1 MRGLKTSLIRY
12 MISGRRPL
20 RDPTGPVGLL
30 IAVAIAGT
38 YITLLFPAGFVTG
51 DAPWWDA
58 QREDTS
64 QYLAGLNA
72 FLAEP
77 WDFPILSIQSIVY
90 PQGTNAIFLDVIPAL
105 ALILKLFVP
114 DSVLPINPYGGWL
127 AASITLQAVFGWLI
141 LRTLQIRQWGA
152 LIALSIFLVSFPALT
167 HRLGHVS
174 LTSHWL
180 LLAGL
185 LLYLKGWQETRLPLI
200 SWSALL
206 LIAFYI
212 NLYLTAMLIPL
223 YAVSA
228 LTVSPDRGK
237 LRFSLKAALAFVPVA
252 ASTLL
257 TIIPLPSSTGA
268 ESWGFGYYSMNLLAP
283 LTGGYLL
290 EIPGNPIA
298 HSGQGEEGFN
308 YLGFGVILLFLVAIW
323 SLYGTRSRIIS
334 QHRYLLTLSILFTIY
349 ALSSQIYFGETH
361 ILTNR
366 IFKPFEPI
374 TDVFRSSGRFFWLPG
389 YTIVL
394 FAVLAYAKKQKARWA
409 SPVFIG
415 LALIQLV
422 DLQNHHENISS
433 YLHRP
438 AAARGE
444 IQIWDEYVPSDAEHL
459 VFGPLFGCQD
469 GPPTDLLLAMR
480 FAIDEGMTINT
491 GYVARHAPAC
501 NAGAASN
508 IDQLGDNVVFFFDK
522 DDYPERS
529 IALSRFD
536 HRRVTCDDGKSVW
549 ICTP

>member
-1 MRGLKTSLIRY
+1 M
-12 MISGRRPL
+12 
-20 RDPTGPVGLL
+20 

-51 DAPWWDA
+51 DAPWWHA
-58 QREDTS
+58 QREDIS

-77 WDFPILSIQSIVY
+77 WNFPLLSVQSIVY

-114 DSVLPINPYGGWL
+114 DTALPINPYGAWL

-141 LRTLQIRQWGA
+141 LRTLQVRQWGA
-152 LIALSIFLVSFPALT
+152 LIALSFFLVSFPALT

-185 LLYLKGWQETRLPLI
+185 LLYLRGWQETRLPLI

-223 YAVSA
+223 YAVSVLA
-228 LTVSPDRGK
+228 VTPCRGQ
-237 LRFSLKAALAFVPVA
+237 LRFASKAALAFVPVA
-252 ASTLL
+252 ASTLV
-257 TIIPLPSSTGA
+257 TILPLPGSSGA

-298 HSGQGEEGFN
+298 HGGQGEGFN
-308 YLGFGVILLFLVAIW
+308 YLGFGVILLFLLAVW
-323 SLYGTRSRIIS
+323 RTCGSRWRIIN
-334 QHRYLLTLSILFTIY
+334 QHRYLFILCILLTLY

-374 TDVFRSSGRFFWLPG
+374 TDIFRSSGRFFWLPG
-389 YTIVL
+389 YTIAL
-394 FAVLAYAKKQKARWA
+394 FAVLAYAKRPDAHWVT
-409 SPVFIG
+409 PVFIG

-422 DLQNHHENISS
+422 DLQNHHENVSS

-438 AAARGE
+438 AEARGE
-444 IQIWDEYVPSDAEHL
+444 IEIWDEHVPYDAEHL
-459 VFGPLFGCQD
+459 VFSPLFGCQD
-469 GPPTDLLLAMR
+469 GPPTDLLAAMR

-501 NAGAASN
+501 NEGAASN
-508 IDQLGDNVVFFFDK
+508 IDQLGDNVVVFFDK
-522 DDYPERS
+522 DDYPKRS
-529 IALSRFD
+529 TALTRFN
-536 HRRVTCDDGKSVW
+536 HRDGTCDDGQSVW